1 MVGQSV
7 DDLENSIDWVVLSA
21 CIRNGLKLAV

>member
-21 CIRNGLKLAV
+21 RIRNGLKLAV